1 MKPERTAKQYKNLI
15 PNSERTPE
23 ELREMGSKGGI
34 RSGEVRRKNKELRWK
49 MKILWDAL
57 VAMEPEQ
64 LETFLDTANALA
76 HESSKNFM
84 N

>member
-1 MKPERTAKQYKNLI
+1 MKPERTAKYKNLI

-23 ELREMGSKGGI
+23 ELREMGRKGGI

-64 LETFLDTANALA
+64 LETFLDTANALVN
-76 HESSKNFM
+76 ESSKNFM